1 LQGTLGGEDITKI
14 LQAALTITEAAD
26 ELNEVGANIT
36 QATDYAIAK
45 TYADQFPTIKEALDT
60 FDRINISNEDFQKLV
75 DNYNSNI

>member
-1 LQGTLGGEDITKI
+1 
-14 LQAALTITEAAD
+14 
-26 ELNEVGANIT
+26 LNEVGANIT